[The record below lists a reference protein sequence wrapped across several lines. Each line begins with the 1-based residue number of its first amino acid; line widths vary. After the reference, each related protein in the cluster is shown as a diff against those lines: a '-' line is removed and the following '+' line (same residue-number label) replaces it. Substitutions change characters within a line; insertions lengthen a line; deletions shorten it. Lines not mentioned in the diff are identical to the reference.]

1 MKLLRNTKCL
11 RKLKRV
17 KRIFDERSLDSSA
30 AFDVYLYNNI
40 LLLSS
45 GRYGYNKVQIQISS
59 ITWGLRRK
67 GVRVYADSSW

>member
-1 MKLLRNTKCL
+1 MIRRRQLRVNMKLLRNTKCL
-11 RKLKRV
+11 RKLRV

-59 ITWGLRRK
+59 IT
-67 GVRVYADSSW
+67 